1 MCVCLYYVYF
11 INYLF
16 TALYII
22 DAFKCIKYALN
33 TQAYIMGISFRL
45 PVLQP

>member
-1 MCVCLYYVYF
+1 MFVFLYFVYF

-22 DAFKCIKYALN
+22 DAFLNALN
-33 TQAYIMGISFRL
+33 MH
-45 PVLQP
+45 